1 MPATS
6 GNRGYPFLISV
17 TVDFGDDIQFGVYT
31 HELLEDLMARLKSMG
46 VGRVYWQYYGDN
58 DPESYWFGK
67 EFTWGKH
74 VRYGS
79 VTLGNIGTPLKAAVP
94 AAHKHGLELY
104 GVLRPNEMGYAGTY
118 PEGSPEAANAMG
130 VKRIGGPLNWMVPF
144 VKRHPHMRLRR
155 RPYKAPPNLE
165 SIPVRKIRLLK
176 KDDSP
181 TRIRKEHLQVW
192 TSPANYR
199 YQQRDVEFTLKEAVE
214 PAPREVRDHY
224 GALVTAKGAPVRTLT
239 MEGLDLPDKY
249 ILVTTTF
256 KDQNGDF
263 TNTPMAMVEAYGP
276 DPEPLPITV
285 AIRMGLWGPP
295 SPRDFR
301 TYGLEFD
308 HGFGAFEGQ
317 LDEDNAA
324 REEGV
329 HYTVGPSDG
338 IIAFAKGKNEY
349 VPVVPCEAYPEV
361 RKLWSGWVD
370 QMLAAGVDGI
380 DMRVHSHGTPINEPF
395 EYGFNEP
402 LVEAYRK
409 RFGEDLLADDAGPG
423 LLAQLRGEIFTDFM
437 RDTSRRVRAA
447 GKKMQVHMH
456 TEAWRPDPRP
466 SPMYWMPSNI
476 NYEWQ
481 SWMREGLFDGI
492 LLRGTEDVKTDDPVA
507 LEALDIAREMGVS
520 VYLNRGLRGVPGPD
534 RVNVG
539 GMDEYV
545 ADLETVFRDD
555 RYAGFNIYDTKGIAL
570 PVPDGS
576 RLVPVGDV
584 IERIRTKAQELGLV

>member
-1 MPATS
+1 MQDRRKS
-6 GNRGYPFLISV
+6 FLLSA
-17 TVDFGDDIQFGVYT
+17 TVDFGDDISDGPYT
-31 HELLEDLMARLKSMG
+31 YELMDELMTTLKSMG
-46 VGRVYWQYYGDN
+46 VRRVNWQYFGDT
-58 DPESYWFGK
+58 DPDSYWFGD
-67 EFTWGKH
+67 EFRLGAEK
-74 VRYGS
+74 YGQI
-79 VTLGNIGTPLKAAVP
+79 TLKKMGDAFLAAVP
-94 AAHKHGLELY
+94 AAHKHGLEIY
-104 GVLRPNEMGYAGTY
+104 GVLRPNEFGYAGTF
-118 PEGSPEAANAMG
+118 PEGSPEVEDARG
-130 VKRIGGPLNWMVPF
+130 IDRIGGTVRWAMPF
-144 VKRHPHMRLRR
+144 IRRHPHMRLRR
-155 RPYKAPPNLE
+155 RPYKAPPDLE

-199 YQQRDVEFTLKEAVE
+199 YERRDVEFTLKEAVE

-256 KDQNGDF
+256 KDQEGDF

-317 LDEDNAA
+317 LDEDNTA
-324 REEGV
+324 RVEGV

-338 IIAFAKGKNEY
+338 IIAFARGKNEY
-349 VPVVPCEAYPEV
+349 VPVVPCEAYPEI

-370 QMLAAGVDGI
+370 QMLDAGADGV
-380 DMRVHSHGTPINEPF
+380 DMRVHSHGNPINERF

-402 LVEAYRK
+402 LVEEYRK
-409 RFGEDLLADDAGPG
+409 RFGKDLLADDADLG

-447 GKKMQVHMH
+447 GKKMQVHIH

-466 SPMYWMPSNI
+466 APMYWMPSNI

-492 LLRGTEDVKTDDPVA
+492 LLRGSADVDTKDPVA
-507 LEALDIAREMGVS
+507 LEALDIAKEMGVP
-520 VYLNRGLRGVPGPD
+520 VYLNHGVSQ
-534 RVNVG
+534 
-539 GMDEYV
+539 MEQFQ
-545 ADLETVFRDD
+545 ADLEATLLDE
-555 RYAGFNIYDTKGIAL
+555 RYAGFNMYETG
-570 PVPDGS
+570 G
-576 RLVPVGDV
+576 LVRAVGTASKLVHQKDRPA
-584 IERIRTKAQELGLV
+584 RIREKAQELGLA